1 MPNQNNFRSDIT
13 TKTEPRFLASRIVK
27 YPEDGVLLEELP
39 GSFGYDNE
47 DNVEFHFYSTIVN
60 SNDLI
65 LSVVTKLSDGIVKLH
80 IVGYTDGTYKNYL
93 QIDFTK
99 LFEINNLVLIPG
111 TYKLVMNFFSDEIGS
126 YADRRLSMVE
136 MGPSRTE
143 VELIFNNEYNSE
155 VAVVENSLL
164 LREFLQKSF
173 NRADAV
179 GVLEKIFKSGVQF
192 SDDTEGATANN
203 VIGAISVVPEQTYD
217 ETIGKLER
225 VSINQDFSNKLNE
238 FIPKLFEMAREEIII
253 KGLGGDERIQQDEM
267 FSIIERIVKSN
278 IHQLQ
283 QTIDRRIVVT

>member
-225 VSINQDFSNKLNE
+225 VSINQDFSNRLNE